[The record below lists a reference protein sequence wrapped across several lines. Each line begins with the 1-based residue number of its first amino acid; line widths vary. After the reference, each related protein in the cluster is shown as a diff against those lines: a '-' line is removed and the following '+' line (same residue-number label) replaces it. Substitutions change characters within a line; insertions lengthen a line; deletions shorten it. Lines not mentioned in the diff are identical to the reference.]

1 MMNKVVSLRKRA
13 GLEADFVVIGSG
25 VAGLRA
31 ALELSRSG
39 SVLVLSKGHPLES
52 SSIYAQGGVAVA
64 LSEEDDVAIHLT
76 DTLKAGHG
84 LCRQQAVR
92 VLVEEGPDRIQ
103 ELIGWGAKFDKVGG
117 KFAFAREAAHSRSR
131 ILRARGDATGNE
143 MVRVLMSQAR
153 RQRRIHWLEHHF
165 TMDLVVVNGACRGA
179 LVLDEASGRRFVLP
193 ASAVV
198 LATGGA
204 GQVYARTTNPPNA
217 TGDGMAMAFRAGAVL
232 EDMEFVQ
239 FHPTALY
246 LPSSPPFLL
255 SEAMRGE
262 GGQLRNIKGEP
273 FMHGYDPAGAL
284 APRDVV
290 ARAIWSEMA
299 ATRARYVYLDV
310 THLGAEFIKRRFP
323 SIYATCLRYDID
335 ITEEWIPVS
344 PSAHYMMGGVKTDI
358 DGATTLPGLYA
369 AGEVACSGVHGANRL
384 ASNSL
389 LEGLV
394 FGARAARAAVSC
406 AARAGGSATGPT
418 VGGALS
424 EPQGSLADGEKI
436 RSSVRRVMWGK
447 VGLVRTGESLA
458 SAVAQLGRWDRLV
471 DRPFASRGD
480 LEVKNLV
487 QVARCIAEAAL
498 WRENSI
504 GAHYRADCSETTKA
518 DAKRSG
524 TKASQWMQHSTLKRK
539 TGEVVQEGGMDEK
552 TSVRGRDRGLNVAVV
567 ALVNRKPR

>member
-1 MMNKVVSLRKRA
+1 MRA
-13 GLEADFVVIGSG
+13 GAVPLREVPTPEADFLVIGSG

-31 ALELSRSG
+31 AIELSRHG
-39 SVLVLSKGHPLES
+39 RVLMLTKGHPLES

-76 DTLKAGHG
+76 DTVKAGHG
-84 LCRQQAVR
+84 LCRQEAVR

-103 ELIGWGAKFDKVGG
+103 ELIAWGARFDKVGG

-143 MVRVLMSQAR
+143 MVRVLMAQAR
-153 RQRRIHWLEHHF
+153 RHKRIQWLKNHF
-165 TMDLVVVNGACRGA
+165 TIDLVVVGGVCRGA
-179 LVLDEASGRRFVLP
+179 LVLDEATGSRAVIP

-198 LATGGA
+198 LTTGGA

-255 SEAMRGE
+255 SEAIRGE

-273 FMHGYDPAGAL
+273 FMHQYHPAGTL
-284 APRDVV
+284 APRDIV

-299 ATRARYVYLDV
+299 ATRSRHVYLDV
-310 THLGAEFIKRRFP
+310 THLDAEFIKRRFP
-323 SIYATCLRYDID
+323 TIYSTCLRYDID

-344 PSAHYMMGGVKTDI
+344 PSAHYMMGGVKTDTE
-358 DGATTLPGLYA
+358 GATSLPGLFA

-394 FGARAARAAVSC
+394 FGARAALAATTFAGRLRRAAASLPS
-406 AARAGGSATGPT
+406 AGELDAGPLG
-418 VGGALS
+418 VLDD
-424 EPQGSLADGEKI
+424 ADKL
-436 RSSVRRVMWGK
+436 RSSLRRLMWGK
-447 VGLVRTGESLA
+447 VGLVRTRESLV
-458 SAVAQLGRWDRLV
+458 SATAQLSRWERV
-471 DRPFASRGD
+471 VARPFGTRQD
-480 LEVKNLV
+480 LEVKNMV

-498 WRENSI
+498 WRENSV
-504 GAHYRADCSETTKA
+504 GAHYRADCPDK
-518 DAKRSG
+518 KRPG
-524 TKASQWMQHSTLKRK
+524 WNQHSQLEQT
-539 TGEVVQEGGMDEK
+539 
-552 TSVRGRDRGLNVAVV
+552 AVV
-567 ALVNRKPR
+567 TGLKPARMRRAAVGSGGRGA